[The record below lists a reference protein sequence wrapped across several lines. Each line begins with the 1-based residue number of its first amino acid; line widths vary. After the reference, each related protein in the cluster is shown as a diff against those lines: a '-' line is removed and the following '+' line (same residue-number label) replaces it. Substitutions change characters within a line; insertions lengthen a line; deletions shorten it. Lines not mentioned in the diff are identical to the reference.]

1 MVLNSGHLCLINSFY
16 IRLQFRCL
24 NCNFCLK
31 FSFQNNHFHL
41 LLFTICY
48 DFMKVFEAKIKR
60 VKYWTPSFKEGEE
73 RPLGRDITHVLRPPD
88 LTTTPKA
95 GLLSFL
101 IP

>member
-1 MVLNSGHLCLINSFY
+1 MGVGLRLLE
-16 IRLQFRCL
+16 IRLA
-24 NCNFCLK
+24 
-31 FSFQNNHFHL
+31 
-41 LLFTICY
+41 LF
-48 DFMKVFEAKIKR
+48 IKR